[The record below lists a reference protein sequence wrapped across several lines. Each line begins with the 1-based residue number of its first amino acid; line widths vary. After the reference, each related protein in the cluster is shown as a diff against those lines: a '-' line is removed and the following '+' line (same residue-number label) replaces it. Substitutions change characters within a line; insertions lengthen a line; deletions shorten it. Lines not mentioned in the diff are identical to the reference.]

1 MRKEL
6 FDDVT
11 ELLKKHG
18 LTYRWMVDRL
28 ADMGFVTDKVSISKW
43 AHGVQIA
50 ERAKQAHELC
60 LRILQNYEDG
70 FAERLKE

>member
-1 MRKEL
+1 MGKEL

-11 ELLKKHG
+11 ELLKKNG

-28 ADMGFVTDKVSISKW
+28 ADMGFATDKVSISKW
-43 AHGVQIA
+43 AHGVQVA

-60 LRILQNYEDG
+60 LEILQHYEDG